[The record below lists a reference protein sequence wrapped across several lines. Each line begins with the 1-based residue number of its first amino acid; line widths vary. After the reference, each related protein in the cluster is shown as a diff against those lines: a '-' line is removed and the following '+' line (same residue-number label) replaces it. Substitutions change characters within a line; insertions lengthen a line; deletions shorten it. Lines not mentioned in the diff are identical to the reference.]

1 MSEFRFESILREEFQ
16 SLIAMKR
23 ALGYK
28 YGTDAGTLRRID
40 SFLLEN
46 GLREKEISR
55 ELCEKWCRKRNYESP
70 ANHSSRIS
78 SMRVFCRYLNDIGI
92 KAYIPPM
99 NLATKAQKYDAHIY
113 TTDELS
119 RFFAAVD
126 ASRSVQSECPYR
138 NLVMP
143 VFFRI
148 LYTSGMRVSE
158 LRLARVK
165 DVNLDEGYIFVKG
178 GKNRKDR
185 IVPIHPELV
194 IRCREIRDTIHQQS
208 KEDEFFF
215 MLKPGREMTLGNV
228 YHNFRR
234 YLVKAGI
241 PHTGKGPRVHDFRH
255 SYCVHLLLKW
265 NSEGKDLLAYL
276 PYMRTMLGHESFEE
290 SAYYLK
296 LTAEAY
302 PFIRES
308 LAKSFP
314 SIIEEVDFDDRE
326 FY

>member
-1 MSEFRFESILREEFQ
+1 MSEMHFESILSDEFR

-28 YGTDAGTLRRID
+28 YETDAGLLRRID
-40 SFLLEN
+40 SFLVEN
-46 GLREKEISR
+46 GLQKKEISR
-55 ELCEKWCRKRNYESP
+55 ELCEKWCRKRSYESP

-78 SMRVFCRYLNDIGI
+78 IMRVFCRYLSDIGI
-92 KAYIPPM
+92 KSYIPPM

-119 RFFAAVD
+119 RFFSAVD
-126 ASRSVQSECPYR
+126 ASKSSKYECPYR
-138 NLVMP
+138 HLVMP

-158 LRLARVK
+158 LRLSRVK
-165 DVNLDEGYIFVKG
+165 DVNLADSCIFVKG

-185 IVPIHPELV
+185 IVPIHPALV
-194 IRCREIRDTIHQQS
+194 ERCLKIKETIHQDS
-208 KEDEFFF
+208 DENEFFF
-215 MLKPGREMTLGNV
+215 MLRPGREMTLQNV

-234 YLVKAGI
+234 YLDKAGI

-255 SYCVHLLLKW
+255 TYCVHLLLKW

-290 SAYYLK
+290 TAYYLK
-296 LTAEAY
+296 LTSEAY

-308 LAKSFP
+308 LEKSFP
-314 SIIEEVDFDDRE
+314 SVIGEVAFSAHE

>member
-1 MSEFRFESILREEFQ
+1 MSEIHFESVLHEEFRN
-16 SLIAMKR
+16 LIAMKR

-28 YGTDAGTLRRID
+28 YETDVGSLRRID
-40 SFLLEN
+40 SFLVEN
-46 GLREKEISR
+46 GLQKKEISR
-55 ELCEKWCRKRNYESP
+55 ELCERWCRKRSYESP

-78 SMRVFCRYLNDIGI
+78 IMRVFCRYLSDIGI

-113 TTDELS
+113 TMDELS
-119 RFFAAVD
+119 RFFSAVD
-126 ASRSVQSECPYR
+126 SSKSCKYECPYR
-138 NLVMP
+138 HLVMP

-165 DVNLDEGYIFVKG
+165 DVNLDDGHIFVKG

-185 IVPIHPELV
+185 IVPIHPDLV
-194 IRCREIRDTIHQQS
+194 ERCRKIKEAIHEHS
-208 KEDEFFF
+208 DENEFFF
-215 MLKPGREMTLGNV
+215 MLRPGREMTLGNV
-228 YHNFRR
+228 YKNFRR
-234 YLVKAGI
+234 YLEKAGI

-265 NSEGKDLLAYL
+265 SSEGKDLLAYL
-276 PYMRTMLGHESFEE
+276 PYMRTMLGHESFKET
-290 SAYYLK
+290 AYYLK

-308 LAKSFP
+308 LDKSFP
-314 SIIEEVDFDDRE
+314 SVIGEVVFNDHE